1 MTTENI
7 ETKAV
12 EAVAEN
18 KEVIANVI
26 NKGDH
31 KMLYMFG
38 AAAGTAAGAI
48 LIKVVVGKVKKKK
61 EASKKVDLNEVKD
74 ILKEAGEALE
84 NETVVKVVDDKK

>member
-18 KEVIANVI
+18 KETIAKVI
-26 NKGDH
+26 NKGDR

-38 AAAGTAAGAI
+38 AAAATATGAI
-48 LIKVVVGKVKKKK
+48 LIKVAVGKVKKKK
-61 EASKKVDLNEVKD
+61 EASNKTESKEVKD
-74 ILKEAGEALE
+74 ILKEAGEALD